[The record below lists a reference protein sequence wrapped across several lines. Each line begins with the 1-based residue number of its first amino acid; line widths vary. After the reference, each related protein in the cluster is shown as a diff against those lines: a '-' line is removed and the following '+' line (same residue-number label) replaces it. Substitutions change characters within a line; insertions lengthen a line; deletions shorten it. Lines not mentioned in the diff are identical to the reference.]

1 MTTTRRSI
9 YALNDQLPLSP
20 LALSEVI
27 EEVVLNTP
35 SAFNSQSSRLVVLL
49 GPEHQKFWA
58 LVENALRKVVP
69 PENFDA
75 TAVKLDGFRAG
86 AGTVLFFEDE
96 LVIRELQERFP
107 LYAASFPLYAEQTN
121 AMHQYALWT
130 ALADNDIG
138 ANLQHYNPLVDAEV
152 QKLWQ
157 LPSTW
162 TLKAQLVFG
171 GIKTPAGE
179 KEFKPLNERL
189 KFFGL

>member
-171 GIKTPAGE
+171 GIKVPAGE

>member
-69 PENFDA
+69 PENFDT

-96 LVIRELQERFP
+96 LVIRELQERVP

-171 GIKTPAGE
+171 GIKAPAGE

>member
-171 GIKTPAGE
+171 GIKAPAGE
-179 KEFKPLNERL
+179 KEFKPLNKRL

>member
-49 GPEHQKFWA
+49 GSEHQKFWA

-152 QKLWQ
+152 QKLWR

-171 GIKTPAGE
+171 GIKAPAGE

>member
-130 ALADNDIG
+130 ALADHDIG

-171 GIKTPAGE
+171 GIKAPAGE

>member
-171 GIKTPAGE
+171 GIKAPAGE